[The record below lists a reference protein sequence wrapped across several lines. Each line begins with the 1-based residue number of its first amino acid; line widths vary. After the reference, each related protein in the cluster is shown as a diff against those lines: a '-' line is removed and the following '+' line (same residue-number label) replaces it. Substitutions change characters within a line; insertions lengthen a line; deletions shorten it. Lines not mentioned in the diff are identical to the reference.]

1 MIPCI
6 YCSNKKNRKHS
17 WPRKLHEERHRKTQ
31 VILGSGGSPVWSS
44 KERADQKEMEW
55 GEFTVGN
62 ETKREYCCG
71 AGWARMAGSAT
82 WFYLQSRKENM
93 EALK

>member
-6 YCSNKKNRKHS
+6 YCSNKEKRKNS

-44 KERADQKEMEW
+44 KERVDQKEMGW

-62 ETKREYCCG
+62 ETKREG
-71 AGWARMAGSAT
+71 VLLWGWMGQDGRISNLGFIFRTERKT
-82 WFYLQSRKENM
+82 WSP
-93 EALK
+93 